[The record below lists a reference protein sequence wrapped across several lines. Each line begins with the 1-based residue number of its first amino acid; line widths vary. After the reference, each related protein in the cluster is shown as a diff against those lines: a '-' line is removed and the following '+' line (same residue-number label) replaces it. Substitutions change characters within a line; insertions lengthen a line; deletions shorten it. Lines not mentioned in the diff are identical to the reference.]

1 MLTLRLRP
9 DFRGGDSTYFEDIYG
24 EPTTVQWVKED
35 VLLLNEKVRTI
46 VDVEPIDGLLV
57 FSVDAPDEEDDE
69 EDDEADL

>member
-9 DFRGGDSTYFEDIYG
+9 DFRVGDSTYFEDING
-24 EPTTVQWVKED
+24 EPTTLQWVKED
-35 VLLLNEKVRTI
+35 VLLVNDKVRII

-69 EDDEADL
+69 ADL